1 MKKMNSAKAEL
12 ALTFDSDQKAEAV
25 YNAILPE
32 VNTGPADRAKVLLHL
47 DKNTLG
53 IDIKAA
59 DSASLRASVNS
70 YSRWINMA
78 QSLTEV

>member
-1 MKKMNSAKAEL
+1 MNSGKAEL
-12 ALTFDSDQKAEAV
+12 ALTFDSNEEAEAV

-32 VNTGPADRAKVLLHL
+32 VNTGPADRAKVFLHV
-47 DKNTLG
+47 DENTLG
-53 IDIKAA
+53 IDIKAE

-78 QSLTEV
+78 QSLMEV